1 MTTRSRLPIARHLL
15 VAIAALQT
23 GACALAAAPAPG
35 APGPA
40 VQLQL
45 QARLF
50 HSGSGSFSADVLA
63 PGGPELVNVVA
74 SQDPSTATLVV
85 VAVKLAPDTVLRSE
99 TPLRLTVREQVPRGG
114 AQRVMLDR
122 SLGVGALARGGTAH
136 LAFWLQ
142 GTGCRPLHLQARLA
156 DAGSGA
162 AASATATVPFAC
174 GE

>member
-1 MTTRSRLPIARHLL
+1 MTPHPRQNFRYRLVFADACLL
-15 VAIAALQT
+15 T
-23 GACALAAAPAPG
+23 CALTCVATQALGTPG
-35 APGPA
+35 DA

-50 HSGSGSFSADVLA
+50 RSATGSFSADVLA

-85 VAVKLAPDTVLRSE
+85 VAVKLAAGTVLRSD
-99 TPLRLTVREQVPRGG
+99 TPLRLTVREQAPRTG

-122 SLGVGALARGGTAH
+122 SLSVGALPRGGTAH

-142 GTGCRPLHLQARLA
+142 GTGCRPLHLQVRLA
-156 DAGSGA
+156 MAGSAAPLSA
-162 AASATATVPFAC
+162 AATLPFAC

>member
-1 MTTRSRLPIARHLL
+1 MTTPSRRPIVRHWL
-15 VAIAALQT
+15 VASACLLAGVCAQAAT
-23 GACALAAAPAPG
+23 AAPG

-50 HSGSGSFSADVLA
+50 HSSSGSFSADVLA

-99 TPLRLTVREQVPRGG
+99 TPLRLTVREQAPRGG
-114 AQRVMLDR
+114 KPRLMLDR
-122 SLGVGALARGGTAH
+122 SLAVGALARGGTAH

-142 GTGCRPLHLQARLA
+142 GTGCRPLQLQAKLA
-156 DAGSGA
+156 AAGAGP
-162 AASATATVPFAC
+162 AASAAATVPFAC